1 MCLAPVMIKSIVLNF
16 NEQGNVAFRRS
27 QFDAAIQHYKNA
39 HEIEPELPYYQ
50 LNLAAAHLKL
60 SK

>member
-1 MCLAPVMIKSIVLNF
+1 MIKSIVLNF